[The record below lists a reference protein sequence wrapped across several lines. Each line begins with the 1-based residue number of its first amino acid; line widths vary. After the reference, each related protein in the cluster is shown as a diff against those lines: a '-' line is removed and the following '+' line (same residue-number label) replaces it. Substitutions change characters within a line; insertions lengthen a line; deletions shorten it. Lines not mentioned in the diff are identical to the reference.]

1 MPLDPEALLQ
11 RLEAA
16 GFGDEAADLRTAGSI
31 ATGGVEAEA
40 DEVAPDHL
48 GPFEIVGEL
57 GQGGYGVVLLG
68 VQRSPVRRL
77 AAVKLLKRGMDS
89 RSVLARFRAEQQ
101 ALALMDHRAVAT
113 VFESGIAEDGRPW
126 FAMPLV
132 AGIAITA
139 HADLERLDLAARL
152 RLFREACL
160 GVLHAHER
168 GVLHRDLKPSNMLVG
183 VERGVVQP
191 RVIDFGIAKAIDA
204 TDPLV
209 SHATIGD
216 AALGTP
222 AYMAPEQASG
232 AAEIRSDVWALGT
245 ILGELLAGARPLDRE
260 PSRGG
265 DGRVMTGRFMRP
277 TERFLQW
284 RGLDPKAALHA
295 AEIRGLAPEALVRSL
310 RGDLDAIVGHC
321 MEEEPERRYPGVAAL
336 IEDIDRHLSGRPVSA
351 RPASA
356 AYLATR
362 FARRHRW
369 GVAAGVIVAVT
380 LVVATV
386 ISVRAA
392 LQARSEARA
401 AQAVTDFLVQM
412 LGAADPWRPGGQ
424 QDVRVRDAL
433 DAAAERLRRGEFAGR
448 PAEAARI
455 ELAIGAARLQLGL
468 AQEAK
473 PALERAVSQFRQA
486 GASGD
491 SELGE
496 ALHRLGLCMQALGD
510 LPAAETALRES
521 ADLHAA
527 MHGVDS
533 VPFLQTRND
542 LALCLQERGDAASAE
557 AIYREVLGTL
567 DRAPSKHAE
576 VRAGTLGNLGML
588 LQATGRLD
596 EAEPLIQAAL
606 RTNRERL
613 GPDDLELSMDWN
625 NLGLLQKDLG
635 QLEPAE
641 RSLRESLRILRG
653 GLDAGHP
660 NIALVEINL
669 ADLLQRMD
677 RGPEAIE
684 LLAQAAA
691 TARKAYGADHSEVAR
706 AQNMLGFALRDAGR
720 AAESE
725 AAFREAVRIWRI
737 SPGGDHPDLATG
749 LNNLARAAQDT
760 GRATQ
765 ALPLADEAVAM
776 IGRTT
781 ADSDPRRW
789 VFLARRGSIL
799 VDLSRWSEADAQ
811 LRAALEGLERCEA
824 PISRRRTVIDA
835 LAKCH
840 TGWSAAEP
848 TPERRATADTWRKR
862 SEDARSTSP

>member
-1 MPLDPEALLQ
+1 
-11 RLEAA
+11 
-16 GFGDEAADLRTAGSI
+16 
-31 ATGGVEAEA
+31 
-40 DEVAPDHL
+40 
-48 GPFEIVGEL
+48 
-57 GQGGYGVVLLG
+57 
-68 VQRSPVRRL
+68 
-77 AAVKLLKRGMDS
+77 
-89 RSVLARFRAEQQ
+89 
-101 ALALMDHRAVAT
+101 
-113 VFESGIAEDGRPW
+113 
-126 FAMPLV
+126 MPLV
-132 AGIAITA
+132 AGVSITV
-139 HADLERLDLAARL
+139 HADLEKLDLAARL

-183 VERGVVQP
+183 VERDVVQP

-209 SHATIGD
+209 SHATLGD

-232 AAEIRSDVWALGT
+232 AAEVRSDVWALGT

-260 PSRGG
+260 PSRGS
-265 DGRVMTGRFMRP
+265 DGRVVTGRFVRP
-277 TERFLQW
+277 SDRFLQW
-284 RGLDPKAALHA
+284 LRLDPAAARVA
-295 AEIRGLAPEALVRSL
+295 AEIRGCSADSLARSL

-336 IEDIDRHLSGRPVSA
+336 IEDIDRHLAGRPVSA

-362 FARRHRW
+362 FARRNRW
-369 GVAAGVIVAVT
+369 AVAAGAVVASSLVIAT
-380 LVVATV
+380 LVSA
-386 ISVRAA
+386 RAA

-433 DAAAERLRRGEFAGR
+433 DAAAERLKRGEFAGR
-448 PAEAARI
+448 VAEAARI

-468 AQEAK
+468 SQEAQ
-473 PALERAVSQFRQA
+473 PALHRAVAQFRQV
-486 GASGD
+486 GASGRG
-491 SELGE
+491 ELAE
-496 ALHRLGLCMQALGD
+496 ALHRSGLALQALGD
-510 LPAAETALRES
+510 LPAAEQALRES
-521 ADLHAA
+521 IELSREV
-527 MHGVDS
+527 HGLDS
-533 VPFLQTRND
+533 VACMQTRND
-542 LALCLQERGDAASAE
+542 LALCLQERGEAQSAE
-557 AIYREVLGTL
+557 AIYREVLLTL
-567 DRAPSKHAE
+567 DRAPSLHPE

-588 LQATGRLD
+588 LQATGRLE

-613 GPDDLELSMDWN
+613 GSDDLELSMDWN

-641 RSLRESLRILRG
+641 KSLRESLRILRG

-684 LLAQAAA
+684 LLSQAAA

-720 AAESE
+720 AKEAEG
-725 AAFREAVRIWRI
+725 AFREAVRIWRI

-749 LNNLARAAQDT
+749 LNNLARAAQDD
-760 GRATQ
+760 GRAAE
-765 ALPLADEAVAM
+765 ALALAEEAVGM

-781 ADSDPRRW
+781 TETDPRKW

-799 VDLSRWSEADAQ
+799 VDLSRWSDADAQ
-811 LRAALEGLERCEA
+811 LRSALEGLERCEA
-824 PISRRRTVIDA
+824 PMTRRRTVLDA
-835 LAKCH
+835 LVKCH
-840 TGWSAAEP
+840 AAWSAAEP
-848 TPERRATADTWRKR
+848 TPQRREAADAWRKR
-862 SEDARSTSP
+862 AEQARLAAP